1 MSDTALLIID
11 LQNDYFPG
19 GSMELEGADAA
30 AGRAAAALAAFRAK
44 GLPVFHI
51 RHLSVR
57 PGATFFIPGT
67 RGAEIHAGVR
77 PAQGEA
83 VIEKN
88 FPNSFRATD
97 LKQRLEAAGV
107 KHLVVAGMMTHMCVD
122 ATVRQA
128 ADLGYRV
135 TLMADACATRA
146 QSYGGESVPAKQVHT
161 AFLAALNGLYAKV
174 QPAADAIQTLQGEK
188 S

>member
-1 MSDTALLIID
+1 MSDKALVIVD

-19 GSMELEGADAA
+19 GAMQLEGADAA
-30 AGRAAAALAAFRAK
+30 GERAAQVLAEFRTH
-44 GLPVFHI
+44 GWPVVHV

-57 PGATFFIPGT
+57 PGATFFVPGT
-67 RGAEIHAGVR
+67 PGAEIHASVR
-77 PAQGEA
+77 PGEGEP
-83 VIEKN
+83 VVEKN
-88 FPNSFRATD
+88 FPNSFRDTD
-97 LKQRLEAAGV
+97 LGKRLEALGA

-135 TLMADACATRA
+135 TLLADACATRE
-146 QSYGGESVPAKQVHT
+146 QSYGGERVPARQVHA

-174 QPAADAIQTLQGEK
+174 IPAAEALATLQGEK
-188 S
+188 R

>member
-1 MSDTALLIID
+1 MSDTALVIID

-19 GSMELEGADAA
+19 GAMELEGADAA
-30 AGRAAAALAAFRAK
+30 CGHAAAALAEFRGR
-44 GLPVFHI
+44 GLPVFHVQ
-51 RHLSVR
+51 HLSVR
-57 PGATFFIPGT
+57 PGATFFLPGT

-77 PAQGEA
+77 PAAREA
-83 VIEKN
+83 VVVKN
-88 FPNSFRATD
+88 FPNSFRGTD
-97 LKQRLEAAGV
+97 LQKRLDAAGV

-122 ATVRQA
+122 ASVRQA

-135 TLMADACATRA
+135 TLLADACATRA

-174 QPAADAIQTLQGEK
+174 VPAADAMQALQGGK
-188 S
+188 P

>member
-1 MSDTALLIID
+1 MNDTALLLID

-30 AGRAAAALAAFRAK
+30 RGRAAAALAAFREK
-44 GLPVFHI
+44 GLPVFHV

-67 RGAEIHAGVR
+67 KGAEIHAGVK
-77 PAQGEA
+77 PAAGEA
-83 VIEKN
+83 VVEKN
-88 FPNSFRATD
+88 FPNSFRSTGLQAQLD
-97 LKQRLEAAGV
+97 AAGV
-107 KHLVVAGMMTHMCVD
+107 KHLVVGGMMTHMCVD

-135 TLMADACATRA
+135 TLLSDACATRA
-146 QSYGGESVPAKQVHT
+146 QSFGGENVTAKQVHT

-174 QPAADAIQTLQGEK
+174 QPAADALQGLQGGK
-188 S
+188 P

>member
-1 MSDTALLIID
+1 
-11 LQNDYFPG
+11 
-19 GSMELEGADAA
+19 
-30 AGRAAAALAAFRAK
+30 
-44 GLPVFHI
+44 
-51 RHLSVR
+51 
-57 PGATFFIPGT
+57 
-67 RGAEIHAGVR
+67 
-77 PAQGEA
+77 
-83 VIEKN
+83 
-88 FPNSFRATD
+88 
-97 LKQRLEAAGV
+97 
-107 KHLVVAGMMTHMCVD
+107 MMTHMCVD

-188 S
+188 P